1 VAATAPAVYTFDS
14 DAEMLGGLAE
24 MFDPFTQQRL
34 TDAGVKAGAHCLEIG
49 AGAGTI
55 ASWMA
60 EQVGAAGL
68 VVATDLDPHLV
79 PSHPSLRVLSH
90 NVVEDRLPD
99 GAWDVIH
106 ARAVLQHLPERRE
119 VLAKLAASLRP
130 GGAVVIEEMEGAWGS
145 SVLATPDP
153 RAHEVFQRY
162 HTALQTVL
170 RGNGNEP
177 AWSRQVY
184 AHMCQLGLTVD
195 MQAWQRDW
203 PGGTGVCRV
212 ANTVSAQQRTK
223 LIEIGGM
230 SAEDLDLM
238 ATLTRDPR
246 LVLRGVLLLSVTGRR
261 PTDS

>member
-1 VAATAPAVYTFDS
+1 MTATAPAVYTFDN

-24 MFDPFTQQRL
+24 MFDPFTQHRL

-49 AGAGTI
+49 AGVGSVAG
-55 ASWMA
+55 WMA
-60 EQVGAAGL
+60 EQVGEAGR

-79 PSHPSLRVLSH
+79 PSHPSLQVLTH
-90 NVVEDRLPD
+90 NVVKDRMPD
-99 GAWDVIH
+99 GQWDVVH
-106 ARAVLQHLPERRE
+106 ARAVLQHLPQRRE
-119 VLAKLAASLRP
+119 VLAKLAASLKP

-153 RAHEVFQRY
+153 RAHEIFHRY
-162 HTALQTVL
+162 HTALQTIL
-170 RGNGNEP
+170 RANGNEP
-177 AWSRQVY
+177 AWCRQVY
-184 AHMCQLGLTVD
+184 SEMCQLGLTVD

-203 PGGTGVCRV
+203 PGGTGACLL
-212 ANTVSAQQRTK
+212 AHTVSVQQRTK

-246 LVLRGVLLLSVTGRR
+246 FVLRGVLLLSVTGRR
-261 PTDS
+261 LTDS